1 MREPARW
8 GRRTVATVTAVALA
22 VGVALVAST
31 TGPAPGPPEAARSN
45 DPAAACR
52 DLRAGAMVACLHGN
66 DAPPPGVSLYER
78 PTLQELE
85 ARSNLRSPNPRL
97 RGLAGLEQAT
107 TGQAAAEPASVE
119 CIGNGT
125 SGNRIQAIYARAVGV
140 TDRYGSLLPSLRQ
153 WAAEADQAVWLSAGQ
168 TGGGKRLRFV
178 TDGDCQLEVDQV
190 LLTPVAAGD
199 FGQMRTELQALGYN
213 RGDRKY
219 LVWFDAAEGICGL
232 GEVYGDTRSG
242 QENSNNGGP
251 MYARVDAPCWH
262 YAELH
267 EIFHNLGA
275 VQRDDPN
282 TVQPEGPPHPSAAWH
297 CTDEADVMCYDDD
310 GAGPVVMTTVCP
322 PEHEALLDCG
332 DDDYFNTSPPAG
344 NYLAS
349 HWNTAN
355 SSFLQ
360 DDAAPRPAQ
369 LTLAGAATITFGARA
384 NLQGRLTDEQ
394 AATGIGGEQVNL
406 FADPA
411 GPAGERGAGT
421 DTTDPDGDASFTP
434 TPAATTVYRA
444 SFPGSGTHGSASSAW
459 VTVAVRSRVSARLGD
474 STVAYGQTI
483 TVTGTVSPNHRGQ
496 RVYLQRLVNGS
507 WKGAATATL
516 TSASGYTLRARPPV
530 RGRLTYRVYKA
541 ADADHVKAASGTLAV
556 TVR

>member
-8 GRRTVATVTAVALA
+8 RRRTIATATAVVLV
-22 VGVALVAST
+22 VGVALVAR
-31 TGPAPGPPEAARSN
+31 TGLAPDPPEASRSN
-45 DPAAACR
+45 DPAAACQ

-66 DAPPPGVSLYER
+66 DTPPPGVSLYDR

-85 ARSNLRSPNPRL
+85 ARTSLGSPSPRL

-107 TGQAAAEPASVE
+107 QAEASTRPATLS

-125 SGNRIQAIYARAVGV
+125 SGNRIQAIYARAAGV
-140 TDRYGSLLPSLRQ
+140 ADRYASLLPSLRQ
-153 WAAEADQAVWLSAGQ
+153 WAAEADQAVWVSAGQ

-178 TDGDCQLEVDQV
+178 TNADCELEVAQV
-190 LLTPVAAGD
+190 LLSPIGD
-199 FGQMRTELQALGYN
+199 DNFGQMRSELQALGYN
-213 RGDRKY
+213 RPDRKY
-219 LVWFDAAEGICGL
+219 LVWVDAAVGICGL
-232 GEVYGDTRSG
+232 GEVYGDTRPG
-242 QENSNNGGP
+242 PENYNNGGRP

-275 VQRDDPN
+275 VQRDA
-282 TVQPEGPPHPSAAWH
+282 PHPSAAWH

-310 GAGPVVMTTVCP
+310 ASGPVVMTTICP
-322 PEHEALLDCG
+322 PEREALLDCRN
-332 DDDYFNTSPPAG
+332 DDYFSTDPPAG
-344 NYLAS
+344 SYLAG
-349 HWNTAN
+349 HWNTAS

-360 DDAAPRPAQ
+360 DDQAPRAAQ
-369 LTLAGAATITFGARA
+369 LTLGGAATITYGGRA
-384 NLQGRLTDEQ
+384 ALHGRLSDEQ
-394 AATGIGGEQVNL
+394 TANGLGGEPVNI

-411 GPAGERGAGT
+411 GPGGERGAGS
-421 DTTDPDGDASFTP
+421 DTTDPDGDASFA
-434 TPAATTVYRA
+434 PAPVATTRYRA
-444 SFPGSGTHGSASSAW
+444 NFPGSDTHGTADSAQ
-459 VTVAVRSRVSARLGD
+459 VTISVRSRVTARLQDATIRYDQRVTATG
-474 STVAYGQTI
+474 SVA
-483 TVTGTVSPNHRGQ
+483 PNHKGQ
-496 RVYLQRLVNGS
+496 RVYLQRLVNGA

-541 ADADHVKAASGTLAV
+541 ADADHVKAASGTLTV